1 MAWDSS
7 GIAING
13 TYWSGDGELAKW
25 KYDGNI
31 TAVAQWN
38 PLQINVTLDKQGGTG
53 GTSTISPTY
62 GSAMPAIVKPT
73 KTGYI
78 FGGYYTGTNGTGTQY
93 YTADGASARAWDSTT
108 ITTLYAKWTED
119 IVTITFDS
127 NDGGEGWQATTS
139 RYTFR
144 HVDNVSTNAVVSV
157 TNGTPGAKYRFT
169 IDTIELHLLDNVV
182 STAHRIGLSAV
193 ILNAN
198 GYTWDT

>member
-1 MAWDSS
+1 
-7 GIAING
+7 
-13 TYWSGDGELAKW
+13 
-25 KYDGNI
+25 
-31 TAVAQWN
+31 
-38 PLQINVTLDKQGGTG
+38 
-53 GTSTISPTY
+53 
-62 GSAMPAIVKPT
+62 MPAIVKPT

-93 YTADGASARAWDSTT
+93 YTADGASARTWDSTT

-119 IVTITFDS
+119 IV
-127 NDGGEGWQATTS
+127 
-139 RYTFR
+139 RKKYTFR

-198 GYTWDT
+198 GYTWDTQNSIVEYTHPN